1 VERDAGKTAASILA
15 FAPGGEGEGAAESDE
30 VDTEQMA
37 LEDAAD
43 QLVSA
48 VSSGDRTGVAAA
60 LRAAVHACY
69 PQPARDED

>member
-1 VERDAGKTAASILA
+1 MERDAGKTAASILA
-15 FAPGGEGEGAAESDE
+15 FAPGGEGEGESSGE